1 MSILLGRRGV
11 KAIGDL
17 AHECLNHQ
25 GGAKSQAQS
34 SALTKVRRLVLIAVH
49 LSGIYLV

>member
-17 AHECLNHQ
+17 AHECLT
-25 GGAKSQAQS
+25 
-34 SALTKVRRLVLIAVH
+34 TKEERNLKPSL
-49 LSGIYLV
+49 LP